1 MVLVRST
8 EKPSKVSKSS
18 SGLKLEQDHSV
29 SFHGQGTPLLVSP
42 QLLRSRSLGQIDLAR
57 IRKDKEG
64 WLLEIGEVKSS
75 EVGEEQFLRFQK
87 SRLMN
92 AQKFLAGLFGHRS
105 KLIRL
110 VG

>member
-1 MVLVRST
+1 MKFSL
-8 EKPSKVSKSS
+8 
-18 SGLKLEQDHSV
+18 
-29 SFHGQGTPLLVSP
+29 SFHAQGTALLVSP

-57 IRKDKEG
+57 IRKDKDG
-64 WLLEIGEVKSS
+64 WLLEIAEVKSS